1 MNDIDFLSYF
11 SVLSSAESQMP
22 DLKKASE
29 DILKSLLASIHNS
42 KSISIM
48 TPLSEKKI
56 NEDIDYTIKKIIG
69 MLTSETTKTQFNFTP
84 VLTLILTKFEEID
97 VEKYLSFIGKE
108 CSIKNAV
115 KKSEHKHFHLGKIL
129 AIHSLILTNRIEK
142 HERNMEI
149 FNNIIENLEE
159 ILKIEPSL
167 EEIIV
172 KSLEA
177 LICKSASVSKQKI
190 KTIIS
195 RFKPQFKQ
203 NNVNFIYL
211 FLVIYRNHPNE
222 FPFKSQLENLIL
234 DYNNLLPI
242 LNKTSDIFPRESLLF
257 NEVINFLWKYSQD
270 KEDSILFWQGFWDFF
285 VKELVLGQ
293 DIETTKLHSDYKKFF
308 ILLSLLRNLLK
319 NKDFST
325 LSLEFI
331 INKELLALWFRNLNV
346 LNPNL
351 KNLAIKIQ
359 NRLVKIFK
367 KIEKNEE
374 NREIII
380 RFIKAL
386 KEKSLYKFSPKSPLG
401 EIFFEEILITK
412 EEIQGYSKFLIKKAK
427 GASNIKEKLF
437 FISEITQ
444 LIERKVNNFSEESLL
459 EASYFVYMQTDS
471 QKISS
476 IIVQNQ
482 EDPDDANDLT
492 MDIKKHKKQIFENFF
507 SIVNSLCKRNSSN
520 FSGKKN
526 AIWKGLS
533 EKNDVL
539 IFSLI
544 EKIFEKEEKV
554 EKNKKTNENRNLK
567 EYVLNIKSIHDNLKN
582 ELETIEDKTFLK
594 KKIAIF
600 NLITSV
606 SVLSLQSP
614 QEGEEALME
623 LIQVY
628 EEFTTKTNKKIKT
641 NDGKSKKNISYM
653 NVLVDIMI
661 SLLTKSSSKFL
672 KFIFLC
678 LFLT

>member
-11 SVLSSAESQMP
+11 SVLSSSDSQIP

-29 DILKSLLASIHNS
+29 DILKSLLASNHNS
-42 KSISIM
+42 DAILIL

-69 MLTSETTKTQFNFTP
+69 LLTSETTKTQFNFTP
-84 VLTLILTKFEEID
+84 TLTLILTKFEEID

-115 KKSEHKHFHLGKIL
+115 KKSENKHFHLGKVL
-129 AIHSLILTNRIEK
+129 AIHSLILTNRIDK

-149 FNNIIENLEE
+149 FNNIIDILEE
-159 ILKIEPSL
+159 TLKEEPSL
-167 EEIIV
+167 EEIVV

-177 LICKSASVSKQKI
+177 LICKNSSVAKQKT

-195 RFKPQFKQ
+195 RFKSQFKQ

-234 DYNNLLPI
+234 NYSNLLPI
-242 LNKTSDIFPRESLLF
+242 LNKTSDFFPRESLLF
-257 NEVINFLWKYSQD
+257 KEVIDFLWKYSQD

-285 VKELVLGQ
+285 VKELVIGQ

-346 LNPNL
+346 LNVNL
-351 KNLAIKIQ
+351 KNLALKIQ

-374 NREIII
+374 NREVLI
-380 RFIKAL
+380 RFIKAM
-386 KEKSLYKFSPKSPLG
+386 KEKSLYKFSPKSPLA

-412 EEIQGYSKFLIKKAK
+412 EEIQGYSKFLLKKAK
-427 GASNIKEKLF
+427 ASSNIKEKIF
-437 FISEITQ
+437 FISEIMQ
-444 LIERKVNNFSEESLL
+444 LIERKVNNFPEESLL
-459 EASYFVYMQTDS
+459 EASYFVYMQTNS
-471 QKISS
+471 KKISLMLT
-476 IIVQNQ
+476 QNQ
-482 EDPDDANDLT
+482 EELDDLNEQDNT
-492 MDIKKHKKQIFENFF
+492 KDIKKYKKLIFENFF

-533 EKNDVL
+533 ENNDVL
-539 IFSLI
+539 IFRLV

-554 EKNKKTNENRNLK
+554 EKKKKENEGNLK
-567 EYVLNIKSIHDNLKN
+567 EYVLNIKSIHDKLKN
-582 ELETIEDKTFLK
+582 ELENIEDKNFLK

-606 SVLSLQSP
+606 AVLSLQSP
-614 QEGEEALME
+614 QEGEEALLE

-628 EEFTTKTNKKIKT
+628 EEFTSKNNKKIKT
-641 NDGKSKKNISYM
+641 NDGKSKKNVSYM

-661 SLLTKSSSKFL
+661 SLLTKSSSKFY
-672 KFIFLC
+672 IF
-678 LFLT
+678 FFFYF